1 MSTLV
6 WGIKT
11 SLLAYVRGMG
21 GGEVRTDGV
30 TKEPSGFAFP
40 DAGGSGHAFTG
51 SVSLTAHGGIMDV
64 TLADPAI
71 VPDGEQWLLTV
82 ADPDDPAARLP
93 LARIAALTPD
103 SGFLVASG
111 TTMTA
116 EGADLF
122 AGPYGPGTPLD
133 DPFIR
138 D

>member
-6 WGIKT
+6 WGVKA

-21 GGEVRTDGV
+21 GGAVETTGV
-30 TKEPSGFAFP
+30 VKEPSGFAFP
-40 DAGGSGHAFTG
+40 GTDGDGHTFSG
-51 SVSLTAHGGIMDV
+51 SVRLTAHGGIMDV

-71 VPDGEQWLLTV
+71 VPDGEHWQLTV
-82 ADPDDPAARLP
+82 AHGDGRLAVAA
-93 LARIAALTPD
+93 IDALTD
-103 SGFLVASG
+103 RDGFLVASG
-111 TTMTA
+111 TVMTA
-116 EGADLF
+116 EGANLF